1 MTQATVDQIRTF
13 WAQLADRRWDD
24 LSQRLPDR
32 PLRQNYLQHIWK
44 VYMDFQ
50 ADEVPTLDEMMAII
64 TDLYAFK
71 GYEIERRLRR
81 AR

>member
-1 MTQATVDQIRTF
+1 MTQATVDQVRTF

-32 PLRQNYLQHIWK
+32 PLRANYLQHIWK
-44 VYMDFQ
+44 AYIAFQ
-50 ADEVPTLDEMMAII
+50 HDEVPSLDEMMAII

-71 GYEIERRLRR
+71 GYEVERRLRR